1 MDEKR
6 EERNK
11 YSILI
16 ADDERWVLL
25 GIRRLVEK
33 AGLPFQIVGM
43 VENGIDALELL
54 MECHPDVLITDIR
67 MPEMDGLELMEKMDA
82 CSIDSK
88 VVFISGYAEFVYVQ
102 RAIRMG
108 AVDYILKPIGE
119 EAFFGVLEKLKGRL
133 DKEQE
138 EDGRNRKLSEE
149 ANIALCTE
157 AFCSNV
163 KRRDP
168 AKRREEGRKRLR
180 EYMLRMNEALE
191 DKNMCRMRIMFKEV
205 EQDMKEGYIYIDQLA
220 LLYNQFAIR
229 MNAEEDRYEY
239 FSYQQLRE
247 QFGTSESFF
256 QFVQDEAAECLNEV
270 ADVTNSLLYTIVMRI
285 KAENASDQTALRELA
300 CEYGI
305 SMGHLSNLLKKE
317 LGMSFSEYTMNKRIQ
332 RAKELLMDDRLS
344 VEEIAEKVGYN
355 DYFYFTKVFK
365 KKVGVSPSKYRKNL
379 N

>member
-1 MDEKR
+1 MAEKR
-6 EERNK
+6 EERNR

-33 AGLPFQIVGM
+33 TGLPFQVAGLA
-43 VENGIDALELL
+43 ENGIDALELL

-67 MPEMDGLELMEKMDA
+67 MPGMDGLELMEKMDA
-82 CSIDSK
+82 CGIDSK

-119 EAFFGVLEKLKGRL
+119 EAFFGVLKKLKERL

-157 AFCSNV
+157 AFCGRGESGEPV
-163 KRRDP
+163 Q
-168 AKRREEGRKRLR
+168 RREEGRKRLR
-180 EYMLRMNEALE
+180 AYMLRMNEALE
-191 DKNMCRMRIMFKEV
+191 DKNMCRMRILFKEV

-229 MNAEEDRYEY
+229 MNAEEDRFEY

-256 QFVQDEAAECLNEV
+256 QFVQDEAADCLNEA
-270 ADVTNSLLYTIVMRI
+270 ADVTNSLLYTIVMRV
-285 KAENASDQTALRELA
+285 KAENAADQTALRELA
-300 CEYGI
+300 GEYGVSI
-305 SMGHLSNLLKKE
+305 GHLSNLLKKE
-317 LGMSFSEYTMNKRIQ
+317 LGMPFSEYTTNKRIQ